1 MTARGLA
8 LGAALLLAACAAE
21 DAAAPAPATPP
32 AATPE
37 ALADRLPEN
46 LSGFS
51 RGGTA
56 VISAPRPGRE
66 VAYATPGNRAAAVV
80 QVLRPDAPLADG
92 FRAPE
97 VEAEFQRWTGDVTRG
112 AGSHRRLRVVRE
124 TEQAGLFR
132 CAELEGAYGRQPV
145 EGKACVGAAAGQMV
159 RARVSMPRRD
169 PPVADAEAFL
179 RDLAASL
186 RR

>member
-8 LGAALLLAACAAE
+8 LGITLLLAACTAPEEAPPAA
-21 DAAAPAPATPP
+21 PP

-37 ALADRLPEN
+37 VLASRLPES

-56 VISAPRPGRE
+56 VISAPRPGQE

-80 QVLRPDAPLADG
+80 QVLRPDAPLLDG

-97 VEAEFQRWTGDVTRG
+97 VEAEFHRWTEDVTRG
-112 AGSHRRLRVVRE
+112 GGAHRRLRVVRE

-145 EGKACVGAAAGQMV
+145 QGKACVGAVAGQMV

-179 RDLAASL
+179 RDLALSL